1 MFYKDSEAYVPHFGP
16 PRMTST
22 PFLTIVV
29 CDKGCIDNTQ
39 SIFSIN
45 ICNQL
50 ATLDMNCQTLCTS
63 ADCSNHISSPLPVRQ
78 PLNNGQ
84 RKVFLV
90 HYHCY
95 NMGDSFD
102 PDMHPD
108 CGAYSDQQSAM
119 AVCRRI
125 DVHGG
130 DCGPEGN
137 GELMCTEVAL
147 VGW

>member
-1 MFYKDSEAYVPHFGP
+1 MSDIHALSQNFGLVQ
-16 PRMTST
+16 S
-22 PFLTIVV
+22 PFLKIVI
-29 CDKGCIDNTQ
+29 CNKGLIDDTEV
-39 SIFSIN
+39 IFSIN
-45 ICNQL
+45 ISNQM
-50 ATLDMNCQTLCTS
+50 ATLDLNCQTTCTS
-63 ADCSNHISSPLPVRQ
+63 ADCISHISSPLPVRQ
-78 PLNNGQ
+78 PLINGQ
-84 RKVFLV
+84 PTVFLV

-102 PDMHPD
+102 PRLHPD
-108 CGAYSDQQSAM
+108 CGAYSNKQAAM

-130 DCGPEGN
+130 VHGPEGN